1 MIALIIIVA
10 LGIDLTKQLATE
22 NAIYV
27 WLTIIPAQFLALLL
41 LYFFYE
47 HCHVWKKGGVSVG
60 YMYKESEENQENEV
74 ERPIEKQRFEGTWVS
89 HSTKDVVAQVME
101 NNDLES
107 QETGGGM
114 SALDPLLSGPT
125 PPPSSITTSAPS
137 HPDTN

>member
-1 MIALIIIVA
+1 
-10 LGIDLTKQLATE
+10 
-22 NAIYV
+22 
-27 WLTIIPAQFLALLL
+27 
-41 LYFFYE
+41 
-47 HCHVWKKGGVSVG
+47 
-60 YMYKESEENQENEV
+60 MYKESEENQENEV

-89 HSTKDVVAQVME
+89 HSTEDVVAQVME